1 MRSSSECIYGGVWRR
16 CCRGG
21 RAVSIASPSVEQQV
35 RIGLPSEAGVY
46 VCMAGVVV
54 VTLPYL
60 CWPGWHRRE
69 LYICQ
74 GGSWV
79 RSLPQVLLTLIGAS
93 YWKAHIHTT
102 PARPSCIP
110 STVFIGIDR
119 RLQGEEQN
127 RHDRWRGK
135 TEGGREGGT
144 WPPGNLLSSLL
155 PTNCDVLSIIF
166 TMGYTGFDRIRAGL
180 VVSLR
185 RAARSQ
191 IAASL
196 LSLADLG
203 L

>member
-1 MRSSSECIYGGVWRR
+1 MFAVRVHYCRYCHVMVCYYFQVRVRSSSECIYGGVWRR

-110 STVFIGIDR
+110 STVFIGSDR
-119 RLQGEEQN
+119 RRQI
-127 RHDRWRGK
+127 
-135 TEGGREGGT
+135 EGG
-144 WPPGNLLSSLL
+144 WPITFG
-155 PTNCDVLSIIF
+155 SI
-166 TMGYTGFDRIRAGL
+166 Y
-180 VVSLR
+180 
-185 RAARSQ
+185 
-191 IAASL
+191 
-196 LSLADLG
+196 
-203 L
+203 